1 MEIIIDNLKVSYNQY
16 GEGKNLVLLHGW
28 GQNKEMMDLLGKHL
42 DGYKITTIDLPGF
55 GKSDEPKKVMSVY
68 DYVNFLHKL
77 IEKLNLKDISL
88 IGHSFG
94 ARLSLVYASKYK
106 VDKVISLAGPI
117 YKSEVEKSLK
127 VKTLKFL
134 AKIPFLKTV
143 KEWFKNFIGSSDYK
157 NSSEMMRKILIST
170 INTDVEGDML
180 KVKVPTLLIWG
191 TKDAAV
197 DVEDARKVVEKMHDA
212 ALIEF
217 DNLTHYA
224 YLENL
229 TQVVNIIKNFI

>member
-1 MEIIIDNLKVSYNQY
+1 
-16 GEGKNLVLLHGW
+16 
-28 GQNKEMMDLLGKHL
+28 
-42 DGYKITTIDLPGF
+42 
-55 GKSDEPKKVMSVY
+55 MSVY

-127 VKTLKFL
+127 VKILKFL
-134 AKIPFLKTV
+134 AKIQFLKTV
-143 KEWFKNFIGSSDYK
+143 KEWFKNFIASSDYK

-229 TQVVNIIKNFI
+229 TQVVNITKNFI

>member
-55 GKSDEPKKVMSVY
+55 GKSDEPKEVMSVY

-77 IEKLNLKDISL
+77 IEKLELKDISF

-127 VKTLKFL
+127 VKILKFL

-191 TKDAAV
+191 TKDEAV

>member
-55 GKSDEPKKVMSVY
+55 GKSDEPKEVMSVY

-127 VKTLKFL
+127 VKILKFL

>member
-77 IEKLNLKDISL
+77 IEKLELKDISL

-191 TKDAAV
+191 TKDSAV
-197 DVEDARKVVEKMHDA
+197 DVEDARRVVEKMHDA

-217 DNLTHYA
+217 DGLTHYA

>member
-55 GKSDEPKKVMSVY
+55 GKSDEPKEVMSVY

-77 IEKLNLKDISL
+77 IEKLELKDISL

-143 KEWFKNFIGSSDYK
+143 KEWFKKFIGSSDYK

>member
-1 MEIIIDNLKVSYNQY
+1 M
-16 GEGKNLVLLHGW
+16 
-28 GQNKEMMDLLGKHL
+28 
-42 DGYKITTIDLPGF
+42 
-55 GKSDEPKKVMSVY
+55 Y
-68 DYVNFLHKL
+68 DY
-77 IEKLNLKDISL
+77 E
-88 IGHSFG
+88 
-94 ARLSLVYASKYK
+94 YK
-106 VDKVISLAGPI
+106 R
-117 YKSEVEKSLK
+117 EVEKSLK

-170 INTDVEGDML
+170 INTDVECDML

-191 TKDAAV
+191 TKDEAV

>member
-1 MEIIIDNLKVSYNQY
+1 MEIVIDNLKVSYNQY
-16 GEGKNLVLLHGW
+16 GEGKNIVLLHGW
-28 GQNKEMMDLLGKHL
+28 GQNKEMMDLLGKKL
-42 DGYKITTIDLPGF
+42 DGYKITSIDLPGF
-55 GKSDEPKKVMSVY
+55 GKSDEPKKLMTVY
-68 DYVNFLHKL
+68 DYVHFLHKL

-94 ARLSLVYASKYK
+94 ARLSLVYASIYK

-117 YKSEVEKSLK
+117 YKSEVD
-127 VKTLKFL
+127 KTLKVRFL
-134 AKIPFLKTV
+134 KFLGKIPFLKII

-157 NSSEMMRKILIST
+157 NSSEIMRQVLIST
-170 INTDVEGDML
+170 INTSVEEDML
-180 KVKVPTLLIWG
+180 KVKIPTLLIWG
-191 TKDAAV
+191 TKDDAV

-212 ALIEF
+212 ALIEI
-217 DNLTHYA
+217 DGLTHYA

>member
-77 IEKLNLKDISL
+77 IEKLELKDISL

>member
-1 MEIIIDNLKVSYNQY
+1 MEIIIDNLKISYNQY
-16 GEGKNLVLLHGW
+16 GEGKNLILLHGW

-42 DGYKITTIDLPGF
+42 DGYKITSIDLPGF
-55 GKSDEPKKVMSVY
+55 GKSDEPKEAMTVY
-68 DYVNFLHKL
+68 DYVNFLHNT
-77 IEKLNLKDISL
+77 IEKLNLKDFSL

-94 ARLSLVYASKYK
+94 ARISLVYASKYK

-117 YKSEVEKSLK
+117 YKSEVSKSLK
-127 VKTLKFL
+127 VRTLKFL
-134 AKIPFLKTV
+134 GKISFLKKI
-143 KEWFKNFIGSSDYK
+143 KEWFKNYIGSSDYK

-170 INTDVEGDML
+170 VNTDVEEDML
-180 KVKVPTLLIWG
+180 KIKVPTLLIWG
-191 TKDAAV
+191 TKDMAV
-197 DVEDARKVVEKMHDA
+197 DVEDARKVVEKMQDA

-229 TQVVNIIKNFI
+229 SQIVNIIKKFI

>member
-42 DGYKITTIDLPGF
+42 DGYKITTIDLPCF
-55 GKSDEPKKVMSVY
+55 GKSDEPKEVMSVY

-77 IEKLNLKDISL
+77 IEKLELKDISL

>member
-42 DGYKITTIDLPGF
+42 DGYKVTSIDLPGF
-55 GKSDEPKKVMSVY
+55 GKSDEPKELMTVY
-68 DYVNFLHKL
+68 DYVKFLHKL
-77 IEKLNLKDISL
+77 IEKLNLKNISL

-94 ARLSLVYASKYK
+94 ARLSLVYASIYK
-106 VDKVISLAGPI
+106 VEKVISLAGPI
-117 YKSEVEKSLK
+117 YKSEVDKTLK
-127 VKTLKFL
+127 VKILKFL
-134 AKIPFLKTV
+134 GKITFLKPIR
-143 KEWFKNFIGSSDYK
+143 EWFKNYIGSSDYK
-157 NSSEMMRKILIST
+157 NSSEMMRKVLIST
-170 INTDVEGDML
+170 INTDIEEDML
-180 KVKVPTLLIWG
+180 KIKVPTLLIWG

-197 DVEDARKVVEKMHDA
+197 DVEDARKVVSKMNDA

-229 TQVVNIIKNFI
+229 NQVVNIIKNFI

>member
-1 MEIIIDNLKVSYNQY
+1 MEIVIDNLKVSYNQY

-55 GKSDEPKKVMSVY
+55 GKSDEPKQVMSVY

-134 AKIPFLKTV
+134 AKVPFLKTV

-170 INTDVEGDML
+170 INTDVECDML

-197 DVEDARKVVEKMHDA
+197 DVEDARKVVEK
-212 ALIEF
+212 IS
-217 DNLTHYA
+217 
-224 YLENL
+224 
-229 TQVVNIIKNFI
+229 K

>member
-42 DGYKITTIDLPGF
+42 DGYKVTSIDLPGF
-55 GKSDEPKKVMSVY
+55 GKSDEPKELMTVY
-68 DYVNFLHKL
+68 DYVKFLHKL
-77 IEKLNLKDISL
+77 IT
-88 IGHSFG
+88 
-94 ARLSLVYASKYK
+94 
-106 VDKVISLAGPI
+106 
-117 YKSEVEKSLK
+117 LK
-127 VKTLKFL
+127 VKILKFL
-134 AKIPFLKTV
+134 GKITFLKPIR
-143 KEWFKNFIGSSDYK
+143 EWFKNYIGSSDYK

-170 INTDVEGDML
+170 INTDVEEDML
-180 KVKVPTLLIWG
+180 KIKVPTLLIWG

-197 DVEDARKVVEKMHDA
+197 DVEDARKVVSKMNDA

-229 TQVVNIIKNFI
+229 NQVVNIIKNFI

>member
-94 ARLSLVYASKYK
+94 ARLSLVYASNYK

-191 TKDAAV
+191 TKDEAV